1 MSWRID
7 RLVNC
12 LIDRYVSCLID
23 SLVSC
28 LIDSLVSCLIDRLV
42 GHYRVQRTSGPD
54 VALKIYKWNAVI
66 YCVMIGLSWTLIIV
80 LQDELKNGFL

>member
-28 LIDSLVSCLIDRLV
+28 LIDRLV
-42 GHYRVQRTSGPD
+42 GHYRVKRTSGPD

-66 YCVMIGLSWTLIIV
+66 YCVMIGIV
-80 LQDELKNGFL
+80 CIMAVNYSIAR